1 MEPLK
6 SAAASSSPRA
16 ALGFDTA
23 FERETQN
30 LSNPNNAEDGP
41 ESFCI
46 LYGKIVG
53 STRFSLFLFASS
65 FSSVAMFRCPGKG
78 TGFCDPDLF
87 GKHDLLEALHSIGAL
102 VHAARS
108 SGTVPGV
115 GGNIVE
121 RYPFPYSSR

>member
-53 STRFSLFLFASS
+53 STDFRHFCSLRVSPAWPCSAVQARARDFAIRICSGSMTCSRLFIRSA
-65 FSSVAMFRCPGKG
+65 
-78 TGFCDPDLF
+78 
-87 GKHDLLEALHSIGAL
+87 LLCMPLAAAALYQ
-102 VHAARS
+102 V
-108 SGTVPGV
+108 
-115 GGNIVE
+115 
-121 RYPFPYSSR
+121 